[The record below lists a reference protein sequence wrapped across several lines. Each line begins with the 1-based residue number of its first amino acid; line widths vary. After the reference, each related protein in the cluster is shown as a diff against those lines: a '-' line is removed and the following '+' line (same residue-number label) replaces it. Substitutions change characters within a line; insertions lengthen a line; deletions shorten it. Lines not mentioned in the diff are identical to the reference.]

1 MSVYGMET
9 RTERDKSGEEDG
21 LAVLWDGHRCDVGAE
36 TCEAYTGGGSRGLT
50 GPMPAKFP
58 VL

>member
-1 MSVYGMET
+1 MET
-9 RTERDKSGEEDG
+9 RTERDKGGEEDG
-21 LAVLWDGHRCDVGAE
+21 LAVLWDGHRCNVGAE